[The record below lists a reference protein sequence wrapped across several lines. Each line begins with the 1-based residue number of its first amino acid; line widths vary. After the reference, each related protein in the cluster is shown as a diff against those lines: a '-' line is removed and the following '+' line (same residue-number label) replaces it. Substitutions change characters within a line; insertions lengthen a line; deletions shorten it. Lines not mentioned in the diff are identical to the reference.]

1 MDNLPEDQQ
10 RNDSPPSSPEPE
22 AAAAAAAVQGA
33 AGIHVGEV
41 VVAQA
46 GYPVQNQQNVQE
58 ALENLNIQENWNL
71 QQPAEVEQV
80 NVLPNQQQQPL
91 LLRHASVSSL
101 DESSQ
106 KYRER

>member
-22 AAAAAAAVQGA
+22 GVAEAAVGLANQ
-33 AGIHVGEV
+33 VE
-41 VVAQA
+41 Q
-46 GYPVQNQQNVQE
+46 VQQIVQD
-58 ALENLNIQENWNL
+58 LNIQQAPEIPIEHNAL
-71 QQPAEVEQV
+71 
-80 NVLPNQQQQPL
+80 LNQQQQPL

>member
-22 AAAAAAAVQGA
+22 G
-33 AGIHVGEV
+33 
-41 VVAQA
+41 VVADVGLANQVEQ
-46 GYPVQNQQNVQE
+46 VQQIVQD
-58 ALENLNIQENWNL
+58 LNIQQAPEIPIEHNAL
-71 QQPAEVEQV
+71 
-80 NVLPNQQQQPL
+80 LNQQQQPL

-106 KYRER
+106 KYRERCDFSQYL